1 MVQLR
6 YREACGAV
14 WYGIV
19 QSEIELNLIYPMVCS
34 RHNAVRRKHLELPE
48 RAGLRS
54 TPCHLGAPNPI
65 AAWPRPTFEELRFAG
80 SEK

>member
-19 QSEIELNLIYPMVCS
+19 QSEIELKSDLS
-34 RHNAVRRKHLELPE
+34 DGLLP
-48 RAGLRS
+48 AQRS
-54 TPCHLGAPNPI
+54 QA
-65 AAWPRPTFEELRFAG
+65 
-80 SEK
+80 